1 MFECITV
8 NIFHTSRRNKIQ
20 NPIIIALAIVQCVKN
35 GKHQHYMQLLKCTPL
50 SSITTTHESE
60 SIAAWRM
67 GLFMW
72 QKKIENI
79 KTLQSEWK
87 WQNNWTLVD
96 GLNGKGHDIV
106 LICDPQQIM
115 NEYMTCVNC
124 LGSSCCRNMIWRAD
138 LICREFGF
146 VCRTEDFESSMGFSI
161 TAGETFERRVVRGIL
176 ITEAALSGVRNIQ
189 NTSQENVKL
198 LLLCCTSSTLII
210 YLCFDLILIIY
221 NKKINN

>member
-1 MFECITV
+1 M
-8 NIFHTSRRNKIQ
+8 
-20 NPIIIALAIVQCVKN
+20 KN

-50 SSITTTHESE
+50 SSITTESE
-60 SIAAWRM
+60 SIAACM

-72 QKKIENI
+72 HFFFFFENI
-79 KTLQSEWK
+79 KTLRSEWK
-87 WQNNWTLVD
+87 WQNNWTLV
-96 GLNGKGHDIV
+96 GRAEWQGTRYCANLWPTTNHERVHDV
-106 LICDPQQIM
+106 R
-115 NEYMTCVNC
+115 
-124 LGSSCCRNMIWRAD
+124 SSCCRNMIWRAD

-161 TAGETFERRVVRGIL
+161 TAGEAFERRVVRGIL

-198 LLLCCTSSTLII
+198 LLSCCTSSTLII